1 MFPEYSIILEHSF
14 FLHQQHAQD
23 PVAFS
28 AAQYKSSGT
37 AARVG
42 KALPALLS
50 QYDPKVE
57 AREKMEELI
66 MNMISEHLIC
76 KSYSCLIVVLY

>member
-1 MFPEYSIILEHSF
+1 MFPDYSIILEHSC

-23 PVAFS
+23 PVALS
-28 AAQYKSSGT
+28 VAQYKSSGT

-42 KALPALLS
+42 KALPALFS

-57 AREKMEELI
+57 AMAKMEELI

-76 KSYSCLIVVLY
+76 KSYSCLVVILY